1 MREKSRENQTI
12 RTVRR
17 KRIQDLL
24 AVLFFLLLLP
34 YTCSVVGG
42 IAAGGDAV
50 KTMAGAKQGPY
61 FYREEKNGTWQ
72 VPVEEYL
79 VGALAATVP
88 GDYRTEVLKAQAVI
102 LRSACMAEPQGEDM
116 PDYLDLKERKEVW
129 GEDFEENKE
138 RFSQAVSDTSGIV
151 LTWEGEAVSPPF
163 FRLSAGK
170 TRSGAEIFE
179 DDVVCIRPYACRLLF
194 GAHRPA
200 QLCALERAHFF
211 EGEICGAVTYEIG
224 LHGAVH
230 AHIFEHMRLD
240 APDGRAAEV
249 CFREFLPR
257 GENAARHRGA
267 AFFIRFHIGGLKGL
281 HRIGERRPFRLARD
295 RLRDLLA
302 LYAGHI
308 FDLKEHGRFAGDF
321 FQKFGKEG
329 NALGGASERER
340 CKIGGGESGDFARS
354 VRHAVDGVVVKDG
367 ELLILGKA
375 HVGLDGVARAN
386 RRAEGGKAVFGA
398 PVAVQAAVRDGN
410 TC

>member
-42 IAAGGDAV
+42 IATGGDAV

-163 FRLSAGK
+163 FRLSAGT
-170 TRSGAEIFE
+170 TRSGAEIFGQERIPWCHSVECPHDLESE
-179 DDVVCIRPYACRLLF
+179 DFLQETRIGRAEFFRKLSEEGLRLPKDGAKLVLTRDSAGYVMTVSCMDSRMEGERFRALFELPSACF
-194 GAHRPA
+194 T
-200 QLCALERAHFF
+200 LEEK
-211 EGEICGAVTYEIG
+211 EGEILVRTKGVGHG
-224 LHGAVH
+224 LGFDQYSANVL
-230 AHIFEHMRLD
+230 AGEGKDYVELLD
-240 APDGRAAEV
+240 
-249 CFREFLPR
+249 CF
-257 GENAARHRGA
+257 
-267 AFFIRFHIGGLKGL
+267 
-281 HRIGERRPFRLARD
+281 
-295 RLRDLLA
+295 
-302 LYAGHI
+302 
-308 FDLKEHGRFAGDF
+308 FAGLTLE
-321 FQKFGKEG
+321 KME
-329 NALGGASERER
+329 
-340 CKIGGGESGDFARS
+340 
-354 VRHAVDGVVVKDG
+354 
-367 ELLILGKA
+367 
-375 HVGLDGVARAN
+375 
-386 RRAEGGKAVFGA
+386 
-398 PVAVQAAVRDGN
+398 
-410 TC
+410 